1 MKKILLSAFLVLMS
15 AAPVRAVE
23 TEAPV
28 LFLNG
33 QVRQGEMLFGYVTPG
48 SEITLNGVPVT
59 TRSDGW
65 FVIGIGRNDTGDLTL
80 KATKDGRETSRTYSI
95 SPRKWRVQHV
105 DGLPQ
110 NTVTP
115 TPEEEIRIAS
125 DIALAK
131 EARQKEVDMPLPLCF
146 SMPAQ
151 GRISSVY
158 GSQRILNGVPKTP
171 HNALDIANKEGTLI
185 SAPADGIVLLVHE
198 DMFLSGKTVLIGHG
212 QNVVT
217 SYIHLSKIAVKEGQ
231 KIKKGHEIGRI
242 GMTGRAT
249 GPHLHW
255 VVSWKDK
262 RVDPSVFLK
271 NSEKFC
277 PVMVKKKTSSASSL
291 PQKKKR

>member
-1 MKKILLSAFLVLMS
+1 MKKLFMLPILSATIT
-15 AAPVRAVE
+15 AACAA
-23 TEAPV
+23 EAPV
-28 LFLNG
+28 LFLHG
-33 QVRQGEMLFGYVTPG
+33 QIRQGEMLFGFASPG
-48 SEITLNGVPVT
+48 SQITINDEQIT
-59 TRSDGW
+59 ARKDGW
-65 FVIGIGRNDTGDLTL
+65 FAVGIGRDDTGILTF
-80 KATKDGRETSRTYSI
+80 KAVKDGKQTERSYKINPRE
-95 SPRKWRVQHV
+95 WRVQRI

-115 TPEEEIRIAS
+115 SQEEQERIA
-125 DIALAK
+125 AEMVLAK
-131 EARQKEVDMPLPLCF
+131 EARQKNVDKELPLCF

-171 HNALDIANKEGTLI
+171 HNALDIANKEGTPI
-185 SAPADGIVLLVHE
+185 TSPADGIVLLVHN

-217 SYIHLSKIAVKEGQ
+217 SYIHMSKIEVKEGQ
-231 KIKKGHEIGRI
+231 FIKKGEKIGQI

-255 VVSWKDK
+255 VVSWKNK
-262 RVDPSVFLK
+262 RVDPQVFLK

-277 PVMVKKKTSSASSL
+277 PVQTTEQSFDLKEE
-291 PQKKKR
+291 KR